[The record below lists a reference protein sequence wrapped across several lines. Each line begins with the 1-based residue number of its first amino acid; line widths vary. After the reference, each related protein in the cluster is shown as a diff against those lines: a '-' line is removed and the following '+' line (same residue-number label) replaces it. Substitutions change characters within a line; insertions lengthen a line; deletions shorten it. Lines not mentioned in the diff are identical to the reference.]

1 MSDWTKEDFNS
12 VKLIGRAG
20 RDFETRFTAGGVA
33 ISSGSIA
40 TGGGEK
46 KDGSKW
52 PTEWFDL
59 KAFRKDD
66 GTGDDL
72 ADVKA
77 GDTVVV
83 KSGKLTQ
90 ERWNDKETS
99 KPRSKVVVIVNELE
113 IVKKKGD
120 GVKKAEPDYHI
131 PEGDTDSIPF

>member
-1 MSDWTKEDFNS
+1 MSDWTKEDYNS

-20 RDFETRFTAGGVA
+20 RDFETRFTQGGVA

-59 KAFRKDD
+59 KAFRKDGD
-66 GTGDDL
+66 VGDDL
-72 ADVKA
+72 ANVKT

-90 ERWNDKETS
+90 EQWKDKEIG
-99 KPRSKVVVIVNELE
+99 KPRSKVVVIVNEME
-113 IVKKKGD
+113 IVKKKM
-120 GVKKAEPDYHI
+120 PDS
-131 PEGDTDSIPF
+131 DDLPF